1 MADGFP
7 RTVAQAA
14 ALEERCRIDRVVSI
28 SMREDALVRKLLGRR
43 VCPVC
48 NISYNVAHIDED
60 NFYMPAVLPDNPA
73 CSCYKRVDRLVRR
86 EVRRVATPLGL
97 WSLCCSRIRSLCA
110 FLMFYCLRL

>member
-1 MADGFP
+1 MISPYADAFVADGFP

-28 SMREDALVRKLLGRR
+28 SMREDALVQKLL
-43 VCPVC
+43 
-48 NISYNVAHIDED
+48 
-60 NFYMPAVLPDNPA
+60 A